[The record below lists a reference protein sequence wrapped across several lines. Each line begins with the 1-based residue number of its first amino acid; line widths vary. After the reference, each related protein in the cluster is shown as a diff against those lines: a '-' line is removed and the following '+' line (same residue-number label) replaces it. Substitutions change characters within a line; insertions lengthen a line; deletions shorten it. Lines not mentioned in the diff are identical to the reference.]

1 MTQQDE
7 DAALRPAWRRRA
19 QAAEPAA
26 PPEPAEPAAP
36 PAPPEPEPAPPPAPA
51 PTPSPDAEADA
62 GDLERGRTVALI
74 AALGRL
80 QMSVDLLARQ
90 QRKQH
95 DALLE
100 RLDRLERA
108 RYGEGTDG

>member
-1 MTQQDE
+1 MTEQDE
-7 DAALRPAWRRRA
+7 DAALRPAWRRRTG
-19 QAAEPAA
+19 QPETPEPEQPPAAEP
-26 PPEPAEPAAP
+26 P
-36 PAPPEPEPAPPPAPA
+36 PPPAEAA
-51 PTPSPDAEADA
+51 PDTDA
-62 GDLERGRTVALI
+62 DLERGRTVALI

-95 DALLE
+95 DALVE

-108 RYGEGTDG
+108 LYEEEPEG